1 MSGEPASA
9 PGRLRLAIFDCDGTL
24 VDSQHA
30 IVSAMASAW
39 RSCGLPE
46 PEPHAVRRIVGL
58 SVLDA
63 VARLLPEGPPD
74 LHLTLAERYKT
85 AFRDSRL
92 RGELEEPL
100 FPGIAAAI
108 EDLDAE
114 GVLLGIATGKSRRGL
129 LSTLERHGL
138 RSRFVT
144 LQTADDCAGKPDPD
158 MVLRAMSET
167 GAGAG
172 DTVVIG
178 DTTYDMGMARSAAVG
193 AVGVAWGYHEPEELA
208 AAGAQAICRT
218 CGEVPGAVRRLLQ
231 PMGTR
236 T

>member
-1 MSGEPASA
+1 MNPARPSS
-9 PGRLRLAIFDCDGTL
+9 RLRLAIFDCDGTL

-30 IVSAMASAW
+30 IVSAMAAAW

-46 PEPHAVRRIVGL
+46 PDPHAVRRIVGL

-74 LHLTLAERYKT
+74 LHLTLAQRYKT

-108 EDLDAE
+108 ETLDAE
-114 GVLLGIATGKSRRGL
+114 GVLLGVATGKSRRGL

-138 RSRFVT
+138 RDRFVT

-158 MVLRAMSET
+158 MVLRALSET
-167 GAGAG
+167 GVEPADA
-172 DTVVIG
+172 VVIG
-178 DTTYDMGMARSAAVG
+178 DTTYDIGMARRAAVG
-193 AVGVAWGYHEPEELA
+193 AVGVSWGYHEPEELV

-218 CGEVPGAVRRLLQ
+218 CEEVPGTVRRLLE